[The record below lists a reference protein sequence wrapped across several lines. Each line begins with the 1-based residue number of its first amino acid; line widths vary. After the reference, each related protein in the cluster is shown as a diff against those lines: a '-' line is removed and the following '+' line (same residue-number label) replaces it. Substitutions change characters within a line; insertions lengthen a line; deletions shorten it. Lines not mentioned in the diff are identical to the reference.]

1 MEETREPLKNPV
13 TAAVWRGLPDVAK
26 EAIGMIVEAAGAGHL
41 EMYNGIIAIAVR
53 QCHAVTI
60 NPAAELRPGHEIMRG
75 QGGPAPRR
83 AARPRL
89 CRWRGARPA
98 RPRAR
103 GRPARQDVRQPPCAP
118 QGGRPGALGR
128 LALVWGGT
136 LGGAR
141 DPRATGGMTPGR
153 DEERRKGPGDVE
165 CREPRS

>member
-75 QGGPAPRR
+75 QGGRLHDALRDRAYADGAGPAQPDPAPVAGQRAKMFDSRHVLRR
-83 AARPRL
+83 
-89 CRWRGARPA
+89 GDDQ
-98 RPRAR
+98 
-103 GRPARQDVRQPPCAP
+103 GR
-118 QGGRPGALGR
+118 
-128 LALVWGGT
+128 
-136 LGGAR
+136 
-141 DPRATGGMTPGR
+141 
-153 DEERRKGPGDVE
+153 
-165 CREPRS
+165 